1 MASELF
7 VEALDTGLLGI
18 IFSVA
23 ALPSGNL
30 KGMPMTSEEERIVKQ
45 CSECVDFLREKGV
58 HKNLL
63 NVRNNRKLNVCRNI
77 LSNKNHTKTE
87 TLLKKFLHKV
97 SSTTQDHEN
106 LTRLVASIRTPTRM
120 DHPSNPSPFH
130 VSVVGDTEWANV
142 SISDTDD
149 ESVVSN
155 VSDYQKW

>member
-7 VEALDTGLLGI
+7 YEALDTGLLGI

-23 ALPSGNL
+23 ALPSDNL
-30 KGMPMTSEEERIVKQ
+30 KGMSLTIEEKRIVNQ
-45 CSECVDFLREKGV
+45 CSECVGFLREKGV

-63 NVRNNRKLNVCRNI
+63 NVHDNKKLKVCRNI
-77 LSNKNHTKTE
+77 ISNKNHAKTE

-97 SSTTQDHEN
+97 SSTAQDHEN
-106 LTRLVASIRTPTRM
+106 LTRLVASIPPS
-120 DHPSNPSPFH
+120 HPSNPFH
-130 VSVVGDTEWANV
+130 VSVASDTDWTNI

-155 VSDYQKW
+155 VSDYQTW